1 MQNHD
6 SGAKVYSAK
15 SKLHYVFPRADRV
28 FVITLSNSEKTFFQ
42 SLGLLNFF
50 TDPDSQDAPPHELII
65 SVINNNNNNNNNND
79 DDDDYYYYYY
89 LIM

>member
-50 TDPDSQDAPPHELII
+50 TDPDSQDTPPNQLINYI
-65 SVINNNNNNNNNND
+65 VN
-79 DDDDYYYYYY
+79 
-89 LIM
+89 